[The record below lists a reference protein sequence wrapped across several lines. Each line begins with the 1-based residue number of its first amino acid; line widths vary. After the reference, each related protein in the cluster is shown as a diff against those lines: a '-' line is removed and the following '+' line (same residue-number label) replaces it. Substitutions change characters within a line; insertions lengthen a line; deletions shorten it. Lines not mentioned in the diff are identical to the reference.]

1 MSNQEISNN
10 EIARAAEIAQF
21 RFALI
26 APVIQDLY
34 PDKSRTQYYKRITE
48 KPLTQPD
55 GKVVVYNHKTLEK
68 WVSLYNRGG
77 IDALMPKTR
86 SDKGTTRVLSDEAVS
101 RIFQLR
107 KDFPR
112 LNATQIYLQLIR
124 DGYVPA
130 TVSVC
135 AVQRF
140 IRRNDLKSARDPN
153 MRDRKAFEEDA
164 FGRMWQADTCYLPH
178 ISEDGKLRRVYA
190 ILIIDDHSRMVVGG
204 ELFYNDNAPNFQKV
218 FKDAVS
224 TYGVPTK
231 LYVDNGCSYSNE
243 QLSLICGSL
252 GTVLIHTRVRDGAS
266 KAKIER
272 QWRTLKETWL
282 YGLDISSI
290 HSLAQFNGMLRDY
303 IRAYNLS
310 MHSGIGCRPFD
321 RYQATKDAIHPV
333 KSREWLDECFLNR
346 VVRKVRKDSTVSID
360 SVSSMSP
367 CSSSPRRSRSAM
379 SPATWTL
386 PVSSMKGR
394 GSRSGRQTRSRT
406 ATRRGTI
413 RSLLTT
419 LRSENDP
426 WLRFWTTTHFPSTHL
441 TNNVSK
447 KRTDSCHLTLNR

>member
-1 MSNQEISNN
+1 MSKQEISNSG
-10 EIARAAEIAQF
+10 IARAAEIAQF

-34 PDKSRTQYYKRITE
+34 PDKNRTQYYKRITE

-124 DGYVPA
+124 DG
-130 TVSVC
+130 
-135 AVQRF
+135 
-140 IRRNDLKSARDPN
+140 
-153 MRDRKAFEEDA
+153 KAFEEDA

-321 RYQATKDAIHPV
+321 RYQATKDAVHPA

-360 SVSSMSP
+360 SVSYDVPMQFISQKVEIRYVPSDMDTACIFYEGERFP
-367 CSSSPRRSRSAM
+367 I
-379 SPATWTL
+379 
-386 PVSSMKGR
+386 
-394 GSRSGRQTRSRT
+394 RQTDKVANCHTKR
-406 ATRRGTI
+406 
-413 RSLLTT
+413 
-419 LRSENDP
+419 
-426 WLRFWTTTHFPSTHL
+426 
-441 TNNVSK
+441 NNPLPIDYSK
-447 KRTDSCHLTLNR
+447 IGE